1 MNTKRTV
8 LTTVLTGALALALI
22 VVALLGASPAYAQ
35 TNADGLTPGEVDGL
49 MFMLEEEKL
58 ARDVYQTLEE
68 QWGLTVFR
76 NISRAEQTHM
86 DAVATVLERYG
97 FDASAADGEQGVFD
111 NQDLQALYDQL
122 VATGSQSM
130 ADALKAGIAIE
141 EIDILDLQERLAAT
155 ENADIQRVY
164 SSLLRGSSN
173 HLRAFVS
180 NLERLTGETVSPQHL
195 TQEAFDEIMAG
206 SSGRNGNGRGSSGW
220 GNSGRGN
227 SGGQG
232 RHGAGNGPII
242 GGSSR

>member
-1 MNTKRTV
+1 MNTKRSA
-8 LTTVLTGALALALI
+8 LNAMLTGALALALI

-35 TNADGLTPGEVDGL
+35 TNADGLAPGEVDGL

-68 QWGLTVFR
+68 QWGLTIFR

-86 DAVATVLERYG
+86 NAVATMLERYG
-97 FDASAADGEQGVFD
+97 FDASAADGEHGYFD
-111 NQDLQALYDQL
+111 NKDLQALYDQL
-122 VATGSQSM
+122 VATGSQST
-130 ADALKAGIAIE
+130 ADALAVGITIE

-155 ENADIQRVY
+155 DNADIQRVY
-164 SSLLRGSSN
+164 SSLLRGSSS

-195 TQEAFDEIMAG
+195 SQKAFDEIMAG
-206 SSGRNGNGRGSSGW
+206 SNGRNGNGRGSSD
-220 GNSGRGN
+220 RGN
-227 SGGQG
+227 HGGRG